1 MDIKRDITITLA
13 KYTAYTGI
21 ILAIFFEKT
30 DTLIISVVLCS
41 FLITISSIRQFAI
54 EEKLEYLKKYTFLV
68 DLIIVTALGLLGYKS
83 VFIIGYYIIM
93 VESILLCPYIL
104 GTIIALAC
112 YICYIG
118 VYFKLNHFQLI
129 KDANLFVLYNSLSFV
144 FFYFISMSTKRQLEQ
159 KEQLISSVDKLEKSK
174 QDLEAAYESLIQG
187 NKKIQE
193 VTVLEE
199 RNRVAREIHD
209 TLAHTLTTIIV
220 EIEAGTKLM
229 HKGGDI
235 EMAYEEL
242 LKAQNQAR
250 VGLDEVRY
258 SVKNLRSGILNR
270 EGFKGALTMTLGQLK
285 ATNDIKIKLEINEDL
300 EINDEY
306 EMTLF
311 RIIQEAATN
320 SIRHGKSKN
329 LFINVE
335 KLDASIKII
344 IEDDGIGCNQIKP
357 GYGILGISERTKKLC
372 GSVEIESSAGNGF
385 RLIVY
390 LPLERS
396 SQHLDEHPAERI

>member
-1 MDIKRDITITLA
+1 MDTKKDITITLA

-41 FLITISSIRQFAI
+41 FLITVGSIRQFAI
-54 EEKLEYLKKYTFLV
+54 EAKYEYLKKYTFII
-68 DLIIVTALGLLGYKS
+68 DLIIVTALGFLGYKS
-83 VFIIGYYIIM
+83 IFVIGYYIIM
-93 VESILLCPYIL
+93 VESILVCPYIL
-104 GTIIALAC
+104 GTIIAAAC
-112 YICYIG
+112 YFCYFG
-118 VYFKLNHFQLI
+118 VYWRLDNFHLME
-129 KDANLFVLYNSLSFV
+129 DANLFVLYNSLSFV

-159 KEQLISSVDKLEKSK
+159 KEQLLLTVDKLEKSK
-174 QDLEAAYESLIQG
+174 LDLETAYEILIQG

-193 VTVLEE
+193 VTILEE

-229 HKGGDI
+229 QKGSDK
-235 EMAYEEL
+235 AYEEL
-242 LKAQNQAR
+242 IKAQNQAR

-258 SVKNLRSGILNR
+258 SIKNLRSGILNR
-270 EGFKGALTMTLGQLK
+270 EGFKGALAMTLDQLK
-285 ATNDIKIKLEINEDL
+285 ATNDVKIILEIDESI

-320 SIRHGKSKN
+320 SFRHGKSKN

-335 KLDASIKII
+335 KLDNNIMLKIA
-344 IEDDGIGCNQIKP
+344 DDGIGCNQIKA
-357 GYGILGISERTKKLC
+357 GYGILGIRERTKKL
-372 GSVEIESSAGNGF
+372 GGNVELESAIGNGF
-385 RLIVY
+385 RITVL
-390 LPLERS
+390 LPIE
-396 SQHLDEHPAERI
+396 QV